1 MVEKIEQRH
10 REAAAAALEAR
21 YPQDP
26 RTPIVA
32 AKLRAG
38 QADDNAAVQA
48 AAFYEANP
56 A

>member
-1 MVEKIEQRH
+1 MVEKIAQRH
-10 REAAAAALEAR
+10 REKTAAALEAR

-26 RTPIVA
+26 KTPIVA